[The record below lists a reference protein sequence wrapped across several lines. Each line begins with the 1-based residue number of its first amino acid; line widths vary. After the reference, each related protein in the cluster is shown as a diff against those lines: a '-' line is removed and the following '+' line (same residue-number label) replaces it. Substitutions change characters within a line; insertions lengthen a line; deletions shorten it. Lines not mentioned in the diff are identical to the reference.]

1 MNLSVE
7 FKNASLGESGE
18 IIGYASVFN
27 TIDAARD
34 IVMPG
39 AFLKTLH
46 FWKRKG
52 KWPKMLWNH
61 EVANPIGTW
70 TKMEETPHGLYVE
83 GKILLDIQRGREVY
97 SLLKSGA
104 IEGLSIGYRVKESH
118 LDPQTR
124 AKKLTNLE
132 LLEVSFVTFPA
143 NAEAQILSVKD
154 DNTLARFITEIKQ
167 AEIRIRKRYRG
178 NINVI
183 R

>member
-1 MNLSVE
+1 MNITFE

-18 IIGYASVFN
+18 ITGYASVFH

-34 IVMPG
+34 IVVPG
-39 AFLKTLH
+39 AFEKTLH
-46 FWKRKG
+46 FWKQKK

-61 EVANPIGTW
+61 EVQSPIGTW
-70 TKMEETPHGLYVE
+70 TKMQETPHGLYVE

-104 IEGLSIGYRVKESH
+104 IEGLSIGYRVKDSDY
-118 LDPQTR
+118 DPTTR
-124 AKKLTNLE
+124 AKKLKAID

-143 NAEAQILSVKD
+143 NTEAQILSVKD
-154 DNTLARFITEIKQ
+154 NRLASFISEVKQ
-167 AEIRIRKRYRG
+167 AELTIKKLYRG
-178 NINVI
+178 NLNVT